1 MVASTKQL
9 AQHEIDALL
18 SGLAEG
24 RGEDAQR
31 LNPQRVKRYDF
42 RRPDKFSKDHLR
54 VIQLVFDTFGRLAG
68 SVLSSL
74 LRGQVQVRL
83 TSVEQISYDEYIQQL
98 PNPTAICLFSA
109 DPLPDRSILELNLPV
124 LYAIIDRL
132 LGGTGKRPQLQVFRE
147 ATEIEHALARSAI
160 VHMLRSYQEAWGNVV
175 AMTPRLEDLVFN
187 TSFIPSGVPGVVAAM
202 AVLEMNIMGVTGTI
216 STAIPYTVLEP
227 VMANLNSQMW
237 LAGPRRASRS
247 EMKQPS
253 QRLRD
258 VALPVA
264 GILGEAE
271 VSLRDFLKL
280 QSGNVIRLDT
290 SPGQE
295 IKVTAGGAAKY
306 AALPGRVGNRLA
318 LQITKVVKDND

>member
-132 LGGTGKRPQLQVFRE
+132 LGGTGKRPQPQVFRE

-160 VHMLRSYQEAWGNVV
+160 VHMLGSYQEAWGNVV
-175 AMTPRLEDLVFN
+175 AMTPPPGGPGLQHLIHPVGCAW
-187 TSFIPSGVPGVVAAM
+187 SGGRHGGLGDEYHGRDRHHQHSDP
-202 AVLEMNIMGVTGTI
+202 IH
-216 STAIPYTVLEP
+216 
-227 VMANLNSQMW
+227 
-237 LAGPRRASRS
+237 GP
-247 EMKQPS
+247 
-253 QRLRD
+253 
-258 VALPVA
+258 
-264 GILGEAE
+264 
-271 VSLRDFLKL
+271 
-280 QSGNVIRLDT
+280 
-290 SPGQE
+290 
-295 IKVTAGGAAKY
+295 
-306 AALPGRVGNRLA
+306 
-318 LQITKVVKDND
+318 